1 MAPGTAD
8 HSTHAGSVARTVGGV
23 RHPLLLLPR
32 PIDQFLLSEHA
43 HDLVARGD
51 GAVALPG
58 RVPYGAIVRA
68 PRPLQGVAA
77 GGVARSIARQIPS
90 SWPPAQT
97 VLVAYHAIEWPVAER
112 LLRRGVADALW
123 YFRWDQYEAAHD
135 LGPRHQLLAGWHEA
149 MAARAE
155 LIFTVSDELTRFEHD
170 AGRKGAITVGQ
181 SCDAFPDGPLS
192 PGGRGAELV
201 AAARAAGA
209 GSDAG
214 AHTATSAAG
223 AQAAAGPVA
232 VSLGHLGRRTD
243 WAWLR
248 AAAEQVPDLE
258 LLLIGGWYD
267 DEAGDDPDYQW
278 LRRSP
283 QAVWLGRLDDA
294 DAAAVIA
301 QADVGLIPFTVDPFN
316 SAGLPMRILKY
327 ARLGRRTIAPP
338 LAGSRTW
345 AEVVDFVD
353 DAPAFAAALRAAA
366 GRRAHIDPAD
376 PVRTWALEQT
386 VGKMND
392 PLLERLGR

>member
-1 MAPGTAD
+1 M
-8 HSTHAGSVARTVGGV
+8 

-43 HDLVARGD
+43 HDLVRRGD

-58 RVPYGAIVRA
+58 RVPYGAIIRA
-68 PRPLQGVAA
+68 PGPLQGVAA
-77 GGVARSIARQIPS
+77 SAIARSIARQV
-90 SWPPAQT
+90 PPAWSRSQT

-123 YFRWDQYEAAHD
+123 YFRWDRYEAAHD
-135 LGPRHQLLAGWHEA
+135 LGPRHSLLAGWHEA
-149 MAARAE
+149 MAERAE
-155 LIFTVSDELTRFEHD
+155 LIFTVSDELTRFEHA
-170 AGRKGAITVGQ
+170 AGRTGAITVGQ
-181 SCDAFPDGPLS
+181 SCDAFPDGPLT
-192 PGGRGAELV
+192 PGGRGAQLV
-201 AAARAAGA
+201 AAARAGGA
-209 GSDAG
+209 DG
-214 AHTATSAAG
+214 ATSQLRPNVDPSRSSAADG
-223 AQAAAGPVA
+223 AARAAAARPVA

-258 LLLIGGWYD
+258 LLLIGSWYD
-267 DEAGDDPDYQW
+267 DEVGENRDYRW
-278 LRRSP
+278 LRSSP

-301 QADVGLIPFTVDPFN
+301 EADVGLIPFTVDPFN
-316 SAGLPMRILKY
+316 AAGLPMRILKY

-345 AEVVDFVD
+345 SEAVDFVD
-353 DAPAFAAALRAAA
+353 GAAEFAAALRAAA
-366 GRRAHIDPAD
+366 GRRERIAPDDA
-376 PVRTWALEQT
+376 VRTWALAQT
-386 VGKMND
+386 VERMND

>member
-1 MAPGTAD
+1 M
-8 HSTHAGSVARTVGGV
+8 

-68 PRPLQGVAA
+68 PRPFQGVAA
-77 GGVARSIARQIPS
+77 GAIARSIARQIPPT
-90 SWPPAQT
+90 WTPAQT
-97 VLVAYHAIEWPVAER
+97 VLVAYHAIEWPAAER

-123 YFRWDQYEAAHD
+123 YFRWDRYEAAHD
-135 LGPRHQLLAGWHEA
+135 LGPRHRLLAGWHEA
-149 MAARAE
+149 MAERAE
-155 LIFTVSDELTRFEHD
+155 LVFTVSDELTRFEHD
-170 AGRKGAITVGQ
+170 AGRAGAITVGQ
-181 SCDAFPDGPLS
+181 SCDAFPDGPLT
-192 PGGRGAELV
+192 PGGRGAALV
-201 AAARAAGA
+201 AAARGAGA
-209 GSDAG
+209 
-214 AHTATSAAG
+214 TAETIDG
-223 AQAAAGPVA
+223 QARRPVA

-258 LLLIGGWYD
+258 LLLIGSWYD
-267 DEAGDDPDYQW
+267 DEVGDDPDYHW
-278 LRRSP
+278 LRGSP

-301 QADVGLIPFTVDPFN
+301 EADVGLIPFTVDPFN
-316 SAGLPMRILKY
+316 AAGLPMRILKY

-345 AEVVDFVD
+345 SEAVDFVD
-353 DAPAFAAALRAAA
+353 RPAELAAALRAAA
-366 GRRAHIDPAD
+366 GTRERPDEAVRA
-376 PVRTWALEQT
+376 WALEQT
-386 VGKMND
+386 VERMND
-392 PLLERLGR
+392 PLLRRLGR